1 MPPPRKVDL
10 LPAEFRE
17 WLNAELVAR
26 GFGDYAGLAEDLNA
40 RLEAEGLELR
50 IGKSALHVHGRDYEA
65 FVKAQ
70 EQASAWA
77 AGWMNENGL
86 EEEAKRHNVLFQM
99 VTTLAFK
106 AMQSQMSREGDEIDP
121 KELHFIGRLLKDVM
135 SSSGM
140 REKLVADERVRIAEE
155 AAAAERRVQAEKL
168 EAGVAAGAINAEAAR
183 AAREIMGFA

>member
-10 LPAEFRE
+10 LPPELRS
-17 WLNAELVAR
+17 WLNDELRAR
-26 GFGDYAGLAEDLNA
+26 GFADYIALADALND
-40 RLEAEGLELR
+40 RLDEEGLELR
-50 IGKSALHVHGRDYEA
+50 IGKSALHAYGQDYEN

-77 AGWMNENGL
+77 AGWMEENGL

-106 AMQSQMSREGDEIDP
+106 VMSTQMSREGDEINP
-121 KELHFIGRLLKDVM
+121 KELHFIGRMLKDVM

-140 REKLVADERVRIAEE
+140 REKLMAEERARIARETRSE
-155 AAAAERRVQAEKL
+155 AAETVEER
-168 EAGVAAGAINAEAAR
+168 
-183 AAREIMGFA
+183 AREFGLSKDVVGQIKASILGVS